1 MTQSDIR
8 RYEAKAQTTNTFGR
22 VLCRC
27 RDHHFIVDGPVQNGC
42 PGEEVTPGEYFLA
55 GIAACGVELLQVF
68 ARQEQIPLESVHVD
82 ITGKMDRG
90 NPVRPDVTLFNSVR
104 LQFRLGG
111 VSIDRGQQL
120 VESFKGR

>member
-1 MTQSDIR
+1 MIESNIR

-27 RDHHFIVDGPVQNGC
+27 RNHHFIVDGPVQNGC

-55 GIAACGVELLQVF
+55 GIAACGVELLQVL
-68 ARQEQIPLESVHVD
+68 AHQEEVHLKSVNVD
-82 ITGKMDRG
+82 IAGEMDRD
-90 NPVRPDVTLFNSVR
+90 NPIHPDFTLFNSIH
-104 LQFRLGG
+104 LKFRLGG
-111 VSIDRGQQL
+111 ISIDRGQQL